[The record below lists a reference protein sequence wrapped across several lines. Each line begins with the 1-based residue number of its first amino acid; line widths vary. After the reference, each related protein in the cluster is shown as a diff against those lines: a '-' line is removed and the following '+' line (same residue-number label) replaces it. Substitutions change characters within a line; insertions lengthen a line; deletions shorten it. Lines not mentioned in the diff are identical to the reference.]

1 MSLPVIELTNISFGY
16 NSKPILDDVS
26 LVVERGDFVGVVGS
40 NGTGKSTLI
49 RLALGLL
56 SPARGEIQLL
66 GQNIT
71 RFREWHRIGYMAQKV
86 ASFNTGFP
94 ATVREI
100 VETHLRT
107 QKSPHGTLSRRAIK
121 TRVEQALDL
130 TGMREAGNSL
140 IGELSGGQQQ
150 RVFLARVLAG
160 DPEVMFLDE
169 PLVGIDAASQQLFC
183 SILDDY
189 NRERGL
195 TILMVTHDPAHIV
208 DRINRLACL
217 EQGKLFLHESPEEI
231 RQELAQSTV
240 THHHP
245 IYHHH
250 SLG

>member
-107 QKSPHGTLSRRAIK
+107 QKSAWYLSRRAIK
-121 TRVEQALDL
+121 TR
-130 TGMREAGNSL
+130 
-140 IGELSGGQQQ
+140 
-150 RVFLARVLAG
+150 
-160 DPEVMFLDE
+160 
-169 PLVGIDAASQQLFC
+169 
-183 SILDDY
+183 
-189 NRERGL
+189 
-195 TILMVTHDPAHIV
+195 
-208 DRINRLACL
+208 
-217 EQGKLFLHESPEEI
+217 
-231 RQELAQSTV
+231 
-240 THHHP
+240 
-245 IYHHH
+245 
-250 SLG
+250 